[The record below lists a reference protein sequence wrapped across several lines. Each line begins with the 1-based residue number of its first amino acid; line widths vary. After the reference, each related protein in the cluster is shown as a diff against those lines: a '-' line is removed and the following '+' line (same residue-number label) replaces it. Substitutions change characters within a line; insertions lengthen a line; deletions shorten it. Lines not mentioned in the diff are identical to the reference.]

1 MKRLEKALVYI
12 ALTALVLFCLAR
24 VAPADLSITRDILQG
39 RSWIFSKVQT
49 FNGGVATPAKIG
61 TDYTLTNPTTAPTA
75 AISAAGGSC
84 NTTQTWRFYTAW
96 ANLAGVT
103 ALSPASADH
112 TGQSLRR
119 ADVTRTQTVPAGALG
134 WIVYYS
140 GSADGHAAKKT
151 CLSGSLDSVLVASGT
166 SLYACSCSSSGTV
179 HPGTNQ
185 TGFKAK
191 IDLDIVN
198 GTIRSGS
205 VGSTIGSALEGVHS
219 LDLTGATL
227 KYDGATVG
235 QAVRVVTIATSGGN
249 YSDLNAAC
257 AAETS
262 TAALPIIYSVGPG
275 SYTGQVSCSGEDHA
289 TFRGAGAG
297 VTILLALNVNGADGT
312 FKPGTSTNYVFE
324 GFTVHG
330 HRSFYADMA
339 GVGGGQ
345 IVIRHN
351 EFTNEQTDSDEDSV
365 FMDNPVANSRLFIE
379 YNRSLAAVDGFTFG
393 AGLGNMEVYSRGN
406 TMLNAA
412 TNTGSSR
419 PFRFASDPCLF
430 VSSGDTIN
438 FVQGLA
444 TPYAING
451 YYFTGEQSGDCSG
464 TSRVFIN
471 GATSFIRNTSSNQAN
486 SSANFLWAEA
496 AAGVDEY
503 YLSGV
508 TALTQASDVDD
519 TTVQGVVIN
528 STAASVMNV
537 VGGFYRSTGGLSNRD
552 FFSNDA
558 AAQINLVG
566 VDYLSANT
574 GSAREHASMRQ
585 TIISTAPS
593 TCNIGDTYMDS
604 SGAFCVCT
612 STNTWSNTVSVG
624 GCV

>member
-1 MKRLEKALVYI
+1 MRSWLRRSLV
-12 ALTALVLFCLAR
+12 LWLVLFPGGLFA
-24 VAPADLSITRDILQG
+24 QG
-39 RSWIFSKVQT
+39 TVVGRIK
-49 FNGGVATPAKIG
+49 TPAKIG

-191 IDLDIVN
+191 IDVDIVN
-198 GTIRSGS
+198 GTIRSGT
-205 VGSTIGSALEGVHS
+205 VGSSIGSALEGVHS

-289 TFRGAGAG
+289 SFIGAGAG
-297 VTILLALNVNGADGT
+297 VTTLTSTGNSGT
-312 FKPGTSTNYVFE
+312 FLLGSSTNIEVA
-324 GFTVHG
+324 GMTIHG
-330 HRSFYADMA
+330 TQSIRWLAA
-339 GVGGGQ
+339 GTGGGLMW
-345 IVIRHN
+345 IHDN
-351 EFTNEQTDSDEDSV
+351 EFS
-365 FMDNPVANSRLFIE
+365 NPVDPSNPEDCTFIDAPGAGSRLIWA
-379 YNRSLAAVDGFTFG
+379 NNVCRMSVDGLTVSQD
-393 AGLGNMEVYSRGN
+393 AGNVESYVYNN
-406 TMLNAA
+406 TMLPLA
-412 TNTGSSR
+412 TSAGSMR
-419 PFRFASDPCLF
+419 PFRFNSDPCF
-430 VSSGDTIN
+430 AFFNNNTIN
-438 FVQGLA
+438 ITQSKTAPF
-444 TPYAING
+444 AING
-451 YYFTGEQSGDCSG
+451 YYFNGEVTGDCAG

-624 GCV
+624 SCV